1 MSKAF
6 SKKPNLN
13 FVTTEKTVNKNVNF
27 FDLKK
32 QSSIEEKKEKIQNF
46 FFACLAVTFV
56 TLFIAI
62 IYT

>member
-1 MSKAF
+1 MSKAINE
-6 SKKPNLN
+6 KPNLN
-13 FVTTEKTVNKNVNF
+13 FVTTEKIVNKNVNF

-32 QSSIEEKKEKIQNF
+32 QRLREEKKEKIQNF

>member
-1 MSKAF
+1 MSKAINE
-6 SKKPNLN
+6 KPNLN
-13 FVTTEKTVNKNVNF
+13 FVTTEKIVNKNVNF

-32 QSSIEEKKEKIQNF
+32 QRFREEKKEKIQNF